1 MENLIRI
8 DMQPSPIN
16 KLVISESKLTSHT
29 SSQTPNLPRLLAI
42 TTDHIFQYKVKRK
55 FQDQYT
61 ITFVRDADEA
71 GQLLN
76 QISPDAFIFDEAR
89 QHSDGIDLIKG
100 IRKKAGTKHAVF
112 IFVTKENS
120 NADELKLLN
129 SGADEIL
136 KKSVD
141 FELFD
146 LKLNRL
152 IYYKQSLKSNTD
164 HVSLTEPDYTDYV
177 HGDETFLKNL
187 VSLIEDHIGNSNFNV
202 ETIVREV
209 GVSRSK
215 LYSKLKELTGMSST
229 QFVRHIRIK
238 KAMMHMRKGSYTIK
252 EIRNMSGFKSDS
264 YFTKC
269 FKKEFGEV
277 PYKYLQKFRKSRK
290 FTVV

>member
-16 KLVISESKLTSHT
+16 KLVISESKLISHT
-29 SSQTPNLPRLLAI
+29 SSQTPNQPRLLAI

-55 FQDQYT
+55 FQEQYL
-61 ITFVRDADEA
+61 ITFARDVSEA
-71 GQLLN
+71 YSLLN
-76 QISPDAFIFDEAR
+76 QASPDAILFDEAR
-89 QHSDGIDLIKG
+89 QHSDGIELIKK
-100 IRKKAGTKHAVF
+100 IRKTTDTKHAVF
-112 IFVTKENS
+112 FFVTKENT
-120 NADELKLLN
+120 NADELRLLN
-129 SGADEIL
+129 AGADEIL
-136 KKSVD
+136 RKSAD
-141 FELFD
+141 FDLID
-146 LKLNRL
+146 LKLARL

-164 HVSLTEPDYTDYV
+164 HVNLTEPDYVDYV
-177 HGDETFLKNL
+177 HGDEAFLKNL
-187 VSLIEDHIGNSNFNV
+187 VSLIEDHISNSNFNV

-290 FTVV
+290 FIVV